1 MNPVL
6 QQLVRLPEPARL
18 AVLADFSEQQLH
30 ELVYDWEL
38 WARPNQLVPP
48 GDWSTWLILA
58 GRGYGKTRTGA
69 ETVRKWMCGTT
80 PMAAG
85 SYRRVALIAETAADA
100 RDVVVEGESGLLAA
114 HPKDFRP
121 VYEPSKRRLTWPNGA
136 TGHIYNATEPDQL
149 RGPQHDCLVAG
160 TLVETARGQVPIEY
174 VRVGDL
180 VLVRSGEYAKVSYI
194 SKRWANEVGEVEFDG
209 PNGRQKLVGTP
220 EHPVYIPARGWTKL
234 SELRAGDLLWPIEWS
249 IGAKSMR
256 SGNNRENL
264 DITKGDLE
272 SLVQRSGG
280 LNTSTVKPGKT
291 TTAQSLRGT
300 SSTMWTGTPVITTSP
315 ISSVFPPGSTCSF
328 TGRKTPATKKG
339 SDRPRENGLPGTS
352 NAGYAEPLSS
362 AEHLA
367 EGGDLHAG
375 PVLTESGNVNGT
387 SSPNVECVA
396 KPSSLGLATIAPSV
410 VSTWVDEGSN
420 YVYCLTVEGQPEYFA
435 NGVLV
440 HNCFWGDEL
449 AKWTYARDVWDQLQ
463 FGLRLGKSPRGVV
476 TTTPRPIPVLLEIID
491 DPTSVIT
498 KGSTMENRA
507 NLAKKFID
515 KIHRRYAGTRLGR
528 QELEAEVLTDLPG
541 ALWVRTY
548 FDPADGSK
556 HRGRVM
562 ASNLPEL
569 ARVVVAVDPSGTSGQ
584 SDDGDSIGIIVAG
597 IDHNGHGYVLADRS
611 VKEGPAGWGRAAVAA
626 YEHYNA
632 DRIVGEANYGGAMV
646 EAVIRSVNPNVSYKA
661 VTASRG
667 KVLRAEPVAAL
678 YEQGRVSHVTGADP
692 RDEEGLGLAMLEDQ
706 LCLMGPGGYVGE
718 GSPDRADALVWA
730 LTELMLTEPEGEGY
744 RFEIVL

>member
-149 RGPQHDCLVAG
+149 RGPQHDC
-160 TLVETARGQVPIEY
+160 
-174 VRVGDL
+174 
-180 VLVRSGEYAKVSYI
+180 
-194 SKRWANEVGEVEFDG
+194 
-209 PNGRQKLVGTP
+209 
-220 EHPVYIPARGWTKL
+220 
-234 SELRAGDLLWPIEWS
+234 
-249 IGAKSMR
+249 
-256 SGNNRENL
+256 
-264 DITKGDLE
+264 
-272 SLVQRSGG
+272 
-280 LNTSTVKPGKT
+280 
-291 TTAQSLRGT
+291 
-300 SSTMWTGTPVITTSP
+300 
-315 ISSVFPPGSTCSF
+315 
-328 TGRKTPATKKG
+328 
-339 SDRPRENGLPGTS
+339 
-352 NAGYAEPLSS
+352 
-362 AEHLA
+362 
-367 EGGDLHAG
+367 
-375 PVLTESGNVNGT
+375 
-387 SSPNVECVA
+387 
-396 KPSSLGLATIAPSV
+396 
-410 VSTWVDEGSN
+410 
-420 YVYCLTVEGQPEYFA
+420 
-435 NGVLV
+435 
-440 HNCFWGDEL
+440 FWGDEL

-515 KIHRRYAGTRLGR
+515 KIHKRYAGTRLGR

-562 ASNLPEL
+562 ASDLPEL
-569 ARVVVAVDPSGTSGQ
+569 ERVVVAVDPSGTSGQ

-730 LTELMLTEPEGEGY
+730 LTELMLTEPEEEGY